1 MSATSKRQPSGATQ
15 GNKRKREASP
25 ATNDKKLMTY
35 SKALCIQL
43 WSQFSAPPSDE
54 IRFVR
59 PAEMPFDP
67 YEWQQKAFDRVIG
80 RFEGGGAR
88 MGICAPPGTGK
99 SALARMIAASIQT
112 DLPCLVVAPMI
123 THTQWKEGMEAFGRT
138 IVPLEM
144 TSAPPLPR
152 WSIVSSEKFAL
163 RPAGPSMWGMIIVD
177 ERVSMSF
184 IRAGAIERATTR
196 NFLMLSVEAPS
207 GVYLRILTHLKC
219 RIEDL
224 YANDMIFGGRDV
236 ALPEMVEK
244 QHFATM
250 PVRQVVNARPDA
262 DYYSRL
268 YMFAKMDALKAVLD
282 GVPPGE
288 KVAVILPAISR
299 GLHVGIAKRGDSYFV
314 VGDDKGMVQ
323 LDKDGHITRV
333 PSYASGKLFVGGS
346 LRCIPEIGT
355 NCPPETRYIRLRAF
369 LEGDE
374 SILVTTCAAIAQGLD
389 LQGITHVVF
398 LGREFDQAKFEQA
411 VGRFR
416 RPGAARNVIHVHE
429 ILFSHSYEM
438 APRRF
443 YEYAP
448 DRIKKEL
455 TRYSNI

>member
-1 MSATSKRQPSGATQ
+1 MSNKQGVKRKHPISEKTSK
-15 GNKRKREASP
+15 
-25 ATNDKKLMTY
+25 KKELSY

-43 WSQFSAPPSDE
+43 WAQFSSPPSDE
-54 IRFVR
+54 IEFVR
-59 PAEMPFDP
+59 PEKMPFAP
-67 YEWQQKAFDRVIG
+67 YEWQQNAFDRVIA
-80 RFEGGGAR
+80 RFNGGGAR

-112 DLPCLVVAPMI
+112 DLPCLVIAPAI
-123 THTQWKEGMEAFGRT
+123 THEQWKQGMEAFGKT
-138 IVPLEM
+138 IVPLDI

-207 GVYLRILTHLKC
+207 GTYLRILTRLRC

-224 YANDMIFGGRDV
+224 YANDMIFSGRDV
-236 ALPEMVEK
+236 ALPRMEET
-244 QHFATM
+244 QHFAEM
-250 PVRQVVNARPDA
+250 PVRQVANTRPDA

-268 YMFAKMDALKAVLD
+268 YMFAKMDALKDILGRVSPGQKAV
-282 GVPPGE
+282 
-288 KVAVILPAISR
+288 VILPPVSR
-299 GLHVGIAKRGDSYFV
+299 GLKVGIAKRGDNYFV
-314 VGDDKGMVQ
+314 VGDERTMVRV
-323 LDKDGHITRV
+323 DNEGHITHV
-333 PSYASGKLFVGGS
+333 PSYASGKLSVGGH
-346 LRCIPEIGT
+346 LLCIRTIGT
-355 NCPPETRYIRLRAF
+355 NCPPETRYIKLRAF
-369 LEGDE
+369 LESDE
-374 SILVTTCAAIAQGLD
+374 PVLVTTCAAIAQGLD

-398 LGREFDQAKFEQA
+398 MSREFDQAKFDQA

-416 RPGAARNVIHVHE
+416 RPGAVRNVICVHE
-429 ILFSHSYEM
+429 ILFPHSYEM
-438 APRRF
+438 APRLF